1 MLKSRSSTYLGAALA
16 VVLVIL
22 AAGCASQRAVN
33 EADAA
38 MKVENWDG
46 AVYYYLEALS
56 RDPGNPKLKVQLM
69 KARQKAA
76 QEHFKRGMALKE
88 IGQLLTSRN
97 ELQMAVQLDPT
108 HEFAA
113 QELRKVD
120 KELEILSQP
129 EGAESLEEIKARAEG
144 AKVQP
149 PLLNPKSDEPITLSF
164 PKPKPVKE
172 IYRALG
178 KAYGFNVLFDTKL
191 KNDKMSVELRDVTAK
206 QALEI
211 VMQGA
216 GHFYKVLDENTI
228 IVVEDTPQN
237 RRDYEDLVIKTFF
250 LSNAEVK
257 DVDKMLRSLIEAR
270 RLATNEQLN
279 AITVRDTADKVA
291 IAEKLIKVNDKAKA
305 EVMIDVELLE
315 VNSTKLQELGVKLS
329 TQSFLLAL
337 NDDVRDENGRVP
349 LDQIKNISR
358 GDWSITVPN
367 VLINLVKSSSDATSL
382 AQPKMRITEG
392 EKGQL
397 HIGTRTPI
405 PTTTFN
411 TANTIGGNV
420 VPITSY
426 QYQDVGIKIEVEP
439 RVHHNREI
447 TLKVTVEVSNIAGY
461 NDDGQPII
469 GTRTINTVIRLQDGE
484 TNMLVGLYAEDD
496 SSTKTKIPLLSDIPG
511 LGRLFTNDSTKHQ
524 TADLVLTLTPHII
537 RFPDIELE
545 DLEPLW
551 VGTEKRISYFGNSP
565 RVRSGKGIAG
575 PFDAGTTRERRSPR
589 TSRTSRTSRSSG
601 SGSTSRT
608 SRGGSSGAKPGVS
621 LVPDSG
627 LNKQDLDVR
636 IAPIDGEGVVDDVP
650 QIQLFL
656 QPQIASLKVDER
668 NVTQVALSGARG
680 TYRVRLDVSFD
691 PETVQLE
698 GVLYPPGVVE
708 MDRQRL
714 DPDEGVLTLDLAVN
728 HPDEAAQLL
737 ASLGF
742 RALAPGA
749 SPLVVSVEEFIDGD
763 GAEVPVAV
771 GDGNIFILGE
781 VEAAD

>member
-1 MLKSRSSTYLGAALA
+1 MLTSKSRRILGGVLA
-16 VVLVIL
+16 VALLAL
-22 AAGCASQRAVN
+22 AAGCASQQAVN
-33 EADAA
+33 EAESA

-56 RDPGNPKLKVQLM
+56 RDPGNPKLKVELM

-88 IGQLLTSRN
+88 LGQLLAARN
-97 ELQMAVQLDPT
+97 EFQMASQLDIT
-108 HEFAA
+108 HEYAA
-113 QELRKVD
+113 QELRKVE
-120 KELEILSQP
+120 KELQILSQP
-129 EGAESLEEIKARAEG
+129 EGAESLEEIKAKAQG

-149 PLLNPKSDEPITLSF
+149 PMLNPKSDEPITLSF

-178 KAYGFNVLFDTKL
+178 KAYGFNVLFDPKL
-191 KNDKMSVELRDVTAK
+191 KDDKLSVELRDVTAK

-315 VNSTKLQELGVKLS
+315 VNSTKFQELGIKLS

-411 TANTIGGNV
+411 TSNTIGGNV

-447 TLKVTVEVSNIAGY
+447 TLKVRVEVSNIAGY

-524 TADLVLTLTPHII
+524 AADLVLTLTPHII

-565 RVRSGKGIAG
+565 RVRSGRGIPG
-575 PFDAGTTRERRSPR
+575 PFDSTSEKKQTPPYPQTRRKPSTR
-589 TSRTSRTSRSSG
+589 TSGRTTPSG
-601 SGSTSRT
+601 GQAPR
-608 SRGGSSGAKPGVS
+608 PGVS

-627 LNKQDLDVR
+627 LNKQDLSIR
-636 IAPIDGEGVVDDVP
+636 IEPIDGEGVVEEPPGV
-650 QIQLFL
+650 QLFL
-656 QPQIASLKVDER
+656 EPQVTSLRPGER
-668 NVTQVALSGARG
+668 SVSQVALSGLPG
-680 TYRVRLDVSFD
+680 TYRVRLDVSYD
-691 PETVQLE
+691 PKTVILE
-698 GVLYPPGVVE
+698 GVLYPPGIVE
-708 MDRQRL
+708 MEQQKL
-714 DPDEGVLTLDLAVN
+714 DPETGVLTLDLAAN
-728 HPDEAAQLL
+728 HQQEGAQLL

-742 RALAPGA
+742 RALTRGA
-749 SPLVVSVEEFIDGD
+749 SPVSVSVESLVDQDGE
-763 GAEVPVAV
+763 AVPVAV
-771 GDGNIFILGE
+771 GDGTIFVMGA
-781 VEAAD
+781 VEAVE

>member
-1 MLKSRSSTYLGAALA
+1 MLTSKSRRYLGGALA
-16 VVLVIL
+16 AVLVVLS
-22 AAGCASQRAVN
+22 AGCATQQAVN
-33 EADAA
+33 EAESA

-56 RDPGNPKLKVQLM
+56 RDPGNTQLKVELM

-88 IGQLLTSRN
+88 LGQLLAARN
-97 ELQMAVQLDPT
+97 EFQMAAQLDIT
-108 HEFAA
+108 HEYAA
-113 QELRKVD
+113 QELRKVE

-129 EGAESLEEIKARAEG
+129 EGRESLEEIKARAEG

-149 PLLNPKSDEPITLSF
+149 PMLNPKSDEPITLSF

-178 KAYGFNVLFDTKL
+178 KAYGFNVLFDPKL
-191 KNDKMSVELRDVTAK
+191 KDDKLSVELRDVTAK

-216 GHFYKVLDENTI
+216 GHFYKVLDENSI

-315 VNSTKLQELGVKLS
+315 VNSTKFQELGVKLS

-349 LDQIKNISR
+349 LDKLNEITR

-496 SSTKTKIPLLSDIPG
+496 SSTKTKMPLLSDIPV
-511 LGRLFTNDSTKHQ
+511 LGRLFTNDSRKHQ
-524 TADLVLTLTPHII
+524 ASDLVLTLTPHII

-545 DLEPLW
+545 DLEPVW
-551 VGTEKRISYFGNSP
+551 VGTEKRISFFGNSP
-565 RVRSGKGIAG
+565 RVRSGKGISG
-575 PFDAGTTRERRSPR
+575 PFDTSRREGAR
-589 TSRTSRTSRSSG
+589 TSSSRTGVSRTSRRTTPSSP
-601 SGSTSRT
+601 R
-608 SRGGSSGAKPGVS
+608 PGVS

-627 LNKQDLDVR
+627 LKQEDMA
-636 IAPIDGEGVVDDVP
+636 IKITPIDGEGVVEDLP
-650 QIQLFL
+650 RLQLFL
-656 QPQIASLKVDER
+656 QPQIASLKVEER
-668 NVTQVALSGARG
+668 NVTQVALSGTTG
-680 TYRVRLDVSFD
+680 TYRIRMKVAFD
-691 PETVQLE
+691 PGTVMLE

-708 MDRQRL
+708 MEQQRL
-714 DPDEGVLTLDLAVN
+714 DPGAGILTLDLAVN
-728 HPDEAAQLL
+728 HQDEGAQLL

-742 RALAPGA
+742 KATAPGA
-749 SPLVVSVEEFIDGD
+749 SPLSVTVESLKDQNGEGL
-763 GAEVPVAV
+763 PVAV
-771 GDGNIFILGE
+771 GDGSIFVLGT

>member
-1 MLKSRSSTYLGAALA
+1 MLTSRSRTYLGAALA
-16 VVLVIL
+16 ALLVVLS
-22 AAGCASQRAVN
+22 AGCASQQALN
-33 EADAA
+33 EAKAA

-56 RDPGNPKLKVQLM
+56 RDPGNPRLKVELM

-88 IGQLLTSRN
+88 LGQLLAARN
-97 ELQMAVQLDPT
+97 EFQMATQLDVT

-113 QELRKVD
+113 QQLRKV
-120 KELEILSQP
+120 EEEIEILSQP
-129 EGAESLEEIKARAEG
+129 EGAESLEEIKARAAG

-164 PKPKPVKE
+164 PRPKPVKE

-178 KAYGFNVLFDTKL
+178 KAYGFNVLFDPKL

-315 VNSTKLQELGVKLS
+315 VNSTKFQELGIKLS

-337 NDDVRDENGRVP
+337 NDNVKDENGRVG
-349 LDQIKNISR
+349 LDRLNEITR

-447 TLKVTVEVSNIAGY
+447 TLKVRVEVSNIAGY

-524 TADLVLTLTPHII
+524 AADLVLTLTPHII
-537 RFPDIELE
+537 RFPDIDLE

-565 RVRSGKGIAG
+565 RVRSGRGVTG
-575 PFDAGTTRERRSPR
+575 PFDRREQRPAR
-589 TSRTSRTSRSSG
+589 TPQAKRGASVRSSG
-601 SGSTSRT
+601 RT
-608 SRGGSSGAKPGVS
+608 TPAGSSGPRPGVS
-621 LVPDSG
+621 LVPEPG
-627 LNKQDLDVR
+627 LKKQDLPVR
-636 IAPIDGEGVVDDVP
+636 IEPIDGEGVVEEEP
-650 QIQLFL
+650 PGLQLFL
-656 QPQIASLKVDER
+656 EPQITSLRPGER
-668 NVTQVALSGARG
+668 TVTQLALSGALG
-680 TYRVRLDVSFD
+680 TYRVRLQVSFD
-691 PETVQLE
+691 PEKAALE
-698 GVLYPPGVVE
+698 GVLHPPGVVE
-708 MDRQRL
+708 MEQQRL
-714 DPDEGVLTLDLAVN
+714 DPEAGVLTLDLAAS
-728 HPDEAAQLL
+728 HQHEGAQLL

-742 RALAPGA
+742 RALAQGV
-749 SPLVVSVEEFIDGD
+749 SPVTISVESVKDQDGE
-763 GAEVPVAV
+763 EVPVAV
-771 GDGNIFILGE
+771 GDGSLFVLGE
-781 VEAAD
+781 VEAVD